1 MINKKKR
8 LQKLTQTE
16 IESLW
21 DELEEDKIMSTQVTE
36 KIGEQGDTM
45 QSFERK
51 LKWVL
56 SIFIKTDQ

>member
-1 MINKKKR
+1 MINKRKR

-51 LKWVL
+51 LK
-56 SIFIKTDQ
+56 